1 MDKDFLL
8 SIVVPVYKEEANI
21 RPFVKRT
28 AAAMEKI
35 GCRYEILFVLDP
47 SPDAT
52 YDEIRSCYQENGN
65 VRLIQTSRRFG
76 QPAASMC
83 GILNCGG
90 DACVVIDVDLQDPPE
105 LIETMVEKW
114 QEGHDVVCAQRS
126 SRKGESALKLLITKV
141 GYAVIHRLSEVNIPT
156 NTGDFRLMYRKV
168 IEGLRSLNEH
178 NGFLRGLVSWVGYD
192 QICIPYERDARLSGK
207 GNYNRFTGSWKIGL
221 NGIICFSTAPL
232 QIMTGMGAFFTA
244 LGVLLCLWYLIQKI
258 IIGAAMP
265 LGMSGVIVIL
275 VFFSGLIIF
284 CMGLLGEYIGR
295 IYDEAKGRPLYIID
309 KKENFNDESRKG
321 R

>member
-1 MDKDFLL
+1 MAEDYLL
-8 SIVVPVYKEEANI
+8 SVVVPVYKEEANI
-21 RPFVKRT
+21 RPFVDRM
-28 AAAMEKI
+28 AAVMEKM
-35 GCRYEILFVLDP
+35 GRRYEIIFVLDP

-52 YDEIRSCYQENGN
+52 YEVIRQCIQDNSSI
-65 VRLIQTSRRFG
+65 RLIQTSRRFG

-83 GILNCGG
+83 GILNCSG

-105 LIETMVEKW
+105 LIEKMAEKW
-114 QEGHDVVCAQRS
+114 HEGYDVVCAQRS

-141 GYAVIHRLSEVNIPT
+141 GYAVIHKLSEVDIPT
-156 NTGDFRLMYRKV
+156 NTGDFRLMDRKV

-178 NGFLRGLVSWVGYD
+178 NGFLRGLVSWVGYR

-232 QIMTGMGAFFTA
+232 QIMTGMGFFFTA
-244 LGVLLCLWYLIQKI
+244 LGVLLCLWYLIQKV
-258 IIGAAMP
+258 IIGVPMP
-265 LGMSGVIVIL
+265 LGMSGVIVL
-275 VFFSGLIIF
+275 MVFFAGLIIF

-295 IYDEAKGRPLYIID
+295 IYDEAKNRPLYIID
-309 KKENFNDESRKG
+309 KKENFDERSKK
-321 R
+321 